1 MKYNPKENAD
11 SDARLNDQKAAIDAR
26 IAELVARREQINL
39 ALHHNML
46 ERHSG
51 G

>member
-1 MKYNPKENAD
+1 MGYDPKENAD

-39 ALHHNML
+39 ALHHNMII
-46 ERHSG
+46 RASG